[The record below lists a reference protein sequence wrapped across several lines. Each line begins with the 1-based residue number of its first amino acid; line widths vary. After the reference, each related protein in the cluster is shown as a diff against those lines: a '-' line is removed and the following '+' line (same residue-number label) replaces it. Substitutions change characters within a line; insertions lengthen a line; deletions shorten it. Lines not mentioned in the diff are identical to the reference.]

1 MGNTTKDNDVEVAV
15 MVVVEINAVATTI
28 RKEDKRT
35 NKIGV
40 DEDAVMEEVIV
51 LIVQMLNVTIVEN
64 MGITQGF
71 VMPRRQWKKMKI

>member
-1 MGNTTKDNDVEVAV
+1 

>member
-40 DEDAVMEEVIV
+40 DEDAVIEEVIV